1 MNTIPPELYFDLMVN
16 QSNYSFRIAAFI
28 SFFILFCGCSD
39 SQSQFYSLND
49 FKNIEK
55 IDTHVHIN
63 TNHPALPEEAKVNNF
78 RLLTVNV
85 GSPSYP
91 PISEQQEIARNLK
104 ESFIDQ
110 LNYLTT
116 IPMEEWNNPTD
127 WQNNAIAYLDE
138 SFQNGA
144 IGVKVWKNIGMEFK
158 NDEGEFVMIDN
169 PQFDPVLN
177 HIQEQGKPLLGHIGE
192 PYSCWQPLEEMEVRF
207 IRNYYENHPQYHMYL
222 HPDNPSYE
230 EIIASRDN
238 MLNNHPE
245 LNFIGAHLG
254 SMSWSIEMMSE
265 HLDRYP
271 NMVFDMAHRITLLQH
286 LTQKNR
292 DDVRNFFIKYQD
304 RFVYSTDLQHHA
316 DSDPDAVRN
325 LANNTWRQDWEFF
338 VTDNEMVNTE
348 VNNTPFR
355 GLKLPKEVIDKVY
368 RLNAE
373 KTYPG
378 I

>member
-1 MNTIPPELYFDLMVN
+1 MLKQPD
-16 QSNYSFRIAAFI
+16 YS
-28 SFFILFCGCSD
+28 ILLLVLTTFLFLGCSD
-39 SQSQFYSLND
+39 SESQFYSIDD
-49 FKNIEK
+49 FKNIKK

-63 TNHPALPEEAKVNNF
+63 TNHHALPEEAEANNF

-91 PISEQQEIARNLK
+91 PISEQQEIARKLK
-104 ESFIDQ
+104 ESFNNQ
-110 LNYLTT
+110 LDYLTT
-116 IPMEEWNNPTD
+116 IPMEEWNNQTD
-127 WQNNAIAYLDE
+127 WQNNAITYLDE

-158 NDEGEFVMIDN
+158 NAEGEFVMIDN

-230 EIIASRDN
+230 EIITSRNN
-238 MLNNHPE
+238 MLDNHPK

-254 SMSWSIEMMSE
+254 SMAWSIEMMSE
-265 HLDRYP
+265 HLDKYP
-271 NMVFDMAHRITLLQH
+271 NMIFDMAHRITLLQH
-286 LTQKNR
+286 LTQKDR
-292 DDVRNFFIKYQD
+292 DGVRNFFIKYQD
-304 RFVYSTDLQHHA
+304 RFVYSTDLQHHPN
-316 DSDPDAVRN
+316 SDPEEVRN
-325 LANNTWRQDWEFF
+325 LTNNTWEQDWEFF

-348 VNNTPFR
+348 VNDTPFR

-373 KTYPG
+373 KAYPG